1 MDSSSSH
8 PQHPHPSSRLA
19 DVPPVRELTESD
31 SKKKKTRSVINDV
44 VLLIAQQL
52 MQQISNQM
60 TMKPV
65 SQSTSIPRRSPRIEL
80 QYREL
85 QLEMLRIEKMDK
97 RSAMSENQK
106 HEIWKNNVKL
116 MQCVISSSYS
126 SIAITSP
133 DAEYPIFI
141 NHLTAPQ
148 FLWMKI

>member
-19 DVPPVRELTESD
+19 DVPLVRELTESD
-31 SKKKKTRSVINDV
+31 SKKKTRSVMNDV

-85 QLEMLRIEKMDK
+85 QLEMLRIAKRDK

-106 HEIWKNNVKL
+106 HEISKNNVKL
-116 MQCVISSSYS
+116 MQCAISSSYS

-148 FLWMKI
+148 FLWLKI